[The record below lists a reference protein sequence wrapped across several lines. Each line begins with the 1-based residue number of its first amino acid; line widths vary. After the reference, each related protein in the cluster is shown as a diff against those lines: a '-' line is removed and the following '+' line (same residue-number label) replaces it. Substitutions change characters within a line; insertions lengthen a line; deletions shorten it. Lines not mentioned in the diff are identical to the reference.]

1 MALNPNIIL
10 SGQQL
15 DVLGPI
21 QQGLRSREQFDQAPF
36 RNQLLEQGV
45 QQGQQRVDIN
55 EQTIRKQALEQQ
67 LFGARKAISAHD
79 EQGEFGGPNAAGVID
94 GIREGFKGDE
104 DRVKAEI
111 LEYQQDP
118 FAYISN
124 AKNEVD
130 AYDSQQRG
138 GQRQGTTQF
147 GSQSTFKDSEGNL
160 FFGTTKRNPNTGE
173 VESVLASIDGS
184 DSKPVGKIQE
194 TGSFGLTS
202 EEASAKKVGEAVSSE
217 RGKLGEQLKAEPKI
231 AATTD
236 AAKAAIKLSTDTFK
250 RLEPIQ
256 TNIANIDEAISL
268 IDQGAETGPI
278 ISRLPSIRSSSVQ
291 LDTLQ
296 KKLGLDVISSTTFGA
311 LSEGEREFALSTALP
326 KNLAGP
332 DLKKWLQR
340 KKDTQKKLADQLG
353 EAATFLGTPGNTI
366 ADYIEIKKVENLE
379 EQEAATAPQSS
390 VNEGA
395 TATNPQTGQKAVF
408 TNGQWQP
415 I

>member
-55 EQTIRKQALEQQ
+55 DQTIRKQALEQQ

-130 AYDSQQRG
+130 AYDAQIGRNQQKTG
-138 GQRQGTTQF
+138 LASAKTEIFDNGTVVNALPDGTTQVSNPAGEIVTGDEREKVLKAARTEQIGF
-147 GSQSTFKDSEGNL
+147 AGMESKSSAIGKGEGELVTKPITEAAVVKAKAVEELARDEKKQTQQIN
-160 FFGTTKRNPNTGE
+160 TKRLADLSQGSKTRSANT
-173 VESVLASIDGS
+173 
-184 DSKPVGKIQE
+184 SKARRFLKALQ
-194 TGSFGLTS
+194 S
-202 EEASAKKVGEAVSSE
+202 GEAGSGASRSAASFVPGVFTSQAEFDEKFNAFSE
-217 RGKLGEQLKAEPKI
+217 VAAREQLKASGELRP
-231 AATTD
+231 TD
-236 AAKAAIKLSTDTFK
+236 ADVEGMKRAMFGIGRDENTNIQLLSEFISSQEDVDDEMQELSEAKDIGGLGTFTGQNIRKKKSRLEELRAKAGFK
-250 RLEPIQ
+250 
-256 TNIANIDEAISL
+256 
-268 IDQGAETGPI
+268 
-278 ISRLPSIRSSSVQ
+278 
-291 LDTLQ
+291 
-296 KKLGLDVISSTTFGA
+296 
-311 LSEGEREFALSTALP
+311 
-326 KNLAGP
+326 
-332 DLKKWLQR
+332 
-340 KKDTQKKLADQLG
+340 
-353 EAATFLGTPGNTI
+353 
-366 ADYIEIKKVENLE
+366 
-379 EQEAATAPQSS
+379 
-390 VNEGA
+390 
-395 TATNPQTGQKAVF
+395 
-408 TNGQWQP
+408 
-415 I
+415 